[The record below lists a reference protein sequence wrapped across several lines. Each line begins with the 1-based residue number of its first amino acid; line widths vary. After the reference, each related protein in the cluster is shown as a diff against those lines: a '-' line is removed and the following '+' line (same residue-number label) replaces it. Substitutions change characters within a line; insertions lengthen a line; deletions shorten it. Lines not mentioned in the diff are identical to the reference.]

1 MIYTT
6 FAKVYDQLMDTDLYD
21 QWLNYV
27 QSNVPKMRGQ
37 LLELA
42 CGSGTLAVQ
51 LAQAGFDVTGFDLSE
66 EMLTLADEKVQS
78 ADVTLPLIQGDARTL
93 DFTAEFD
100 YVTCFDDSICY
111 LTDLKAVTQVF
122 ENVAQALK
130 PDGIFMFDAHSLYQ
144 IDEIFPGYMYNAKFD
159 TMAFMWQSY
168 VGLEPHSIE
177 HDLTFFIW
185 DEAISGYQA
194 LEELHHER
202 TYSVETYRKALKAA
216 GFTDI
221 QVTSEFGTQ
230 PVTETS
236 TRYFF
241 KCKKAN

>member
-6 FAKVYDQLMDTDLYD
+6 FAKIYDQLMDTDLYD

-27 QSNVPKMRGQ
+27 QDNVPRTKGQ

-42 CGSGTLAVQ
+42 CGSGTLAVK
-51 LAQAGFDVTGFDLSE
+51 LVEAGFDVTGFDLSE
-66 EMLTLADEKVQS
+66 EMLTLADDKAQ
-78 ADVTLPLIQGDARTL
+78 AAHVTLPLIQGDAQTL
-93 DFTAEFD
+93 DFKASFD

-111 LTDLKAVTQVF
+111 LRDLDAVTQVF
-122 ENVAQALK
+122 KNVFHALK
-130 PDGIFMFDAHSLYQ
+130 PNGLFMFDAHSLYQ
-144 IDEIFPGYMYNAKFD
+144 IDEVFPGYMYNAKFED
-159 TMAFMWQSY
+159 MAFMWQSY
-168 VGLEPHSIE
+168 VGAEPHSIE

-185 DEAISGYQA
+185 DEAIKGYQA

-202 TYSVETYRKALKAA
+202 TYSVETYRKALKTA

-221 QVTSEFGTQ
+221 QVTSEFGTE

-236 TRYFF
+236 TRDFF
-241 KCKKAN
+241 KCRKVN